1 MMRASSA
8 ITVIVAWTLATAAPA
23 AGATRPRV
31 IVTIDVESNEQYT
44 LPEQVDAVC
53 EGTPCGVMEIARQLQ
68 ARGWSGTFFL
78 NVYEH
83 KRFGAEK
90 LKEIALRLQR
100 AGQDVELHTH
110 PQDAYDV
117 ARWGMHQYSLDEQ
130 TAIVR
135 DGVRLLESWI
145 GQPVVAHRAG
155 AYSANENTLT
165 ALERSGILLDSSV
178 FWQNENNHFGSIPF
192 LRNRPTLRGRVL
204 EIPITVYERDDVPGW
219 LDGVTPPSTSVRKI
233 DADWFV
239 TEAEM
244 HSAIDKMVSAQP
256 PTLVLFLH
264 SFSLMSEKPVAGKPM
279 LDRHSVDMFQGM
291 LDRVAAASLPVV
303 PMRTLAV
310 DDVVREAAGDDVVP
324 RVTLPVSMPVYAW
337 HWIKLVDRR
346 ALGVGVGLAGI
357 LIGYGAFTVVYR
369 QRRGKHL
376 VPVRSGADLR

>member
-1 MMRASSA
+1 MRASSA
-8 ITVIVAWTLATAAPA
+8 IAIIVAWTLATAAPA

-31 IVTIDVESNEQYT
+31 IVTIDVESNEQYS

-83 KRFGAEK
+83 THWGADT
-90 LKEIALRLQR
+90 LKDIARRLQNL
-100 AGQDVELHTH
+100 GQDVELHTH
-110 PQDAYDV
+110 PQDAYDR

-145 GQPVVAHRAG
+145 GQAVVAHRAG
-155 AYSANENTLT
+155 AYSANEDTLT
-165 ALERSGILLDSSV
+165 AIERSGILLDSSV

-192 LRNRPTLRGRVL
+192 LRNRPTLRGRLL

-219 LDGVTPPSTSVRKI
+219 LTGFAPPSTSVRKI
-233 DADWFV
+233 DADWLI
-239 TEAEM
+239 TESEM
-244 HSAIDKMVSAQP
+244 RSAIDQIVSSQP

-264 SFSLMSEKPVAGKPM
+264 SFSLMSEKPVGGKPL
-279 LDRHSVDMFQGM
+279 LDRHSVDMFGGM

-303 PMRTLAV
+303 SMRSLAV
-310 DDVVREAAGDDVVP
+310 EDVVREATGDDVVP
-324 RVTLPVSMPVYAW
+324 RVILPVSTSVYAW
-337 HWIKLVDRR
+337 HWIKIVDRR
-346 ALGVGVGLAGI
+346 VVIVGLALFAA
-357 LIGYGAFTVVYR
+357 LIVWALVALA
-369 QRRGKHL
+369 RRREQSRRWAVAGEAGR
-376 VPVRSGADLR
+376 P

>member
-1 MMRASSA
+1 MTRALTA
-8 ITVIVAWTLATAAPA
+8 ITVIVAWALATAAPA

-31 IVTIDVESNEQYT
+31 IVTIDVESNEQYA

-53 EGTPCGVMEIARQLQ
+53 EGAPCGLMEIARQLQ

-90 LKEIALRLQR
+90 LQDIARRLQR

-110 PQDAYDV
+110 PQDAYDS

-165 ALERSGILLDSSV
+165 ALERSDVLLDSSV

-192 LRNRPTLRGRVL
+192 LRNRPTRRGRLL
-204 EIPITVYERDDVPGW
+204 EIPITVYERDDVPRW
-219 LDGVTPPSTSVRKI
+219 LAGIAPPTTSVRKI

-244 HSAIDKMVSAQP
+244 HSAIDQIASTQP

-264 SFSLMSEKPVAGKPM
+264 SFSLMSEKPVGGKPM
-279 LDRHSVDMFQGM
+279 LDRHSVDMFRGM

-303 PMRTLAV
+303 SMRSLAV
-310 DDVVREAAGDDVVP
+310 DEIVREAAGDDVVP
-324 RVTLPVSMPVYAW
+324 RVTLPVSVAVYAW
-337 HWIKLVDRR
+337 HWIKLVDGRSF
-346 ALGVGVGLAGI
+346 GVGLGVAGI
-357 LIGYGAFTVVYR
+357 LIAFGAFTVVYR
-369 QRRGKHL
+369 QRRSKHL
-376 VPVRSGADLR
+376 VPVRSGADLQ